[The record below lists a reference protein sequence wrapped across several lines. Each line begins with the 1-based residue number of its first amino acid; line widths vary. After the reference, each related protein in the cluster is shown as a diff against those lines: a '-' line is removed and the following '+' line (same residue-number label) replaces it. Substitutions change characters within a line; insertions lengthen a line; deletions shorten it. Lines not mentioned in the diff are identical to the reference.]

1 MVILGG
7 GVVPHEVDSERLD
20 NVLGPVTIMLVE
32 IQNADALSQPS
43 AFNASALTI
52 SPLKGPWQ
60 DSCFVYP

>member
-1 MVILGG
+1 
-7 GVVPHEVDSERLD
+7 
-20 NVLGPVTIMLVE
+20 MLVE

-60 DSCFVYP
+60 DSCFVYPEGFLGCALRDLRGTKWSVRGAR